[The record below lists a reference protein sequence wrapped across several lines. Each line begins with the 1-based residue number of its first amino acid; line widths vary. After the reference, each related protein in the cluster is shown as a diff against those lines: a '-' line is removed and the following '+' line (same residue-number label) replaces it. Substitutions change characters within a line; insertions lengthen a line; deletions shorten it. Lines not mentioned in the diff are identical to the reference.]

1 MLQKPDVSATDG
13 GINTFFGG
21 GHRFFGTSASTP
33 HAAAVGALQME
44 ANPALTAAQVN
55 ATQVATATPIL
66 GFGANIGG
74 AGLVN
79 AQAAVGANPPAAP
92 TVSVA
97 GPAPSNDTTPA
108 FTFSTTGDVK
118 TVTCSVDGGAAAPCS
133 SPFTTGAL
141 GDGDH
146 TLTVTATDYFGQS
159 GTGTATATTD
169 ATAPKVDIVKGPKK
183 STTKTKAKF
192 KIDTEAGASLTCK
205 LDKKPAKSCPAK
217 PKFKVKP
224 GKHKLVVEATDGVG
238 NSADATYKWK
248 VKKKKKGR

>member
-1 MLQKPDVSATDG
+1 MSATDG

-21 GHRFFGTSASTP
+21 SHRFFGTSASTP
-33 HAAAVGALQME
+33 HAAAVGALQIE

-183 STTKTKAKF
+183 RTTKTKAKF
-192 KIDTEAGASLTCK
+192 KIDTEAGAGLTCK